1 MRIAIMVDPLFFM
14 MSRGE
19 SCVNKNSMSRKLAM
33 AGILTALAVVG
44 SLISFPIA
52 GSRCAPVQHMINV
65 FAAVMLGPFWGVG
78 IAFCASLLRN
88 LLGLGTL
95 MAFPGSMVG
104 ALCCG
109 IVFSIMKKMTFK
121 VRLAFTC
128 TAEAFGTGVLGGIAA
143 YPIAKLLMGL
153 NPEGMFVYI
162 IPFLISTV
170 AGSILA
176 YVIILQLNRNGAFR
190 KLYLCSSTRK

>member
-1 MRIAIMVDPLFFM
+1 MH
-14 MSRGE
+14 
-19 SCVNKNSMSRKLAM
+19 KNDTVKKLAL

-44 SLISFPIA
+44 SLISFPVA

-65 FAAVMLGPFWGVG
+65 FSAVILGPFWGLG

-88 LLGLGTL
+88 LLGIGTL

-109 IVFSIMKKMTFK
+109 ITFTLLKKMSFSI
-121 VRLAFTC
+121 RLAFTC
-128 TAEAFGTGVLGGIAA
+128 AAEAMGTGILGGIAA

-153 NPEGMFVYI
+153 NPGGTFVYI

-170 AGSILA
+170 VGSILA
-176 YVIILQLNRNGAFR
+176 YIVILQLNKNEAFR
-190 KLYLCSSTRK
+190 QLYMR